1 MEKAVNKIVL
11 STPTT
16 HGEEMLYVKEAF
28 DKNWIAPLGFNCD
41 SFEEELTAYLKG
53 ESDENRY
60 GLALSAGTAALHL
73 AVKLAG
79 VKRGDIVLCSDMTF
93 VATVNPI
100 SYEGG
105 IQVFVDSER
114 ETWNMDPQALEKAFE
129 KYPQAK
135 VVMLAHLYGTPAKMD
150 EILAVCKKYNAVLIE
165 DAAESLSATYKGKQ
179 TGTFGEYAIV
189 SFNGNKIITTS
200 GGGMLLT
207 KDKTKRDKAF
217 FWATQAREKA
227 AWYQHEEIG
236 YNYRMSNVVAG
247 IGRGQLLHLDEH
259 RAKKTKIYRRYQ
271 EKLQGLPVSMNPYLA
286 CTQPNFWLSCML
298 IDKDCKVK
306 PMEIFDKLNA
316 LNIET
321 RPIWKPMSMQ
331 PVFKEHE
338 LVKVEETPV
347 GKDIFERGLCLPS
360 DIKMTEEEQ
369 DFVIEAIKSCF

>member
-93 VATVNPI
+93 AATVNPI

-150 EILAVCKKYNAVLIE
+150 EILAVCRKYNAVLIE

-207 KDKTKRDKAF
+207 KEKAKRDKAF

-259 RAKKTKIYRRYQ
+259 RELKEKIYRRY
-271 EKLQGLPVSMNPYLA
+271 EEGLKDVPVTLNPYLPY
-286 CTQPNFWLSCML
+286 TKPNFWLSCMT
-298 IDKDCKVK
+298 IDKGCKVD
-306 PMEIFDKLNA
+306 PMRVLEKLND

-321 RPIWKPMSMQ
+321 RPIWKPMHMQ
-331 PVFKEHE
+331 PVFKGYDFITAGECVNE
-338 LVKVEETPV
+338 
-347 GKDIFERGLCLPS
+347 DIFARGLCLPS

-369 DFVIEAIKSCF
+369 AFVIEAIKSCF